1 MLEATIHE
9 EAAAVLNRLQEK
21 YKGLK
26 EKLEKAYGYAVF
38 PSVGRAGVVLGGA
51 YGHGEVFEGGKPVGF
66 ATMSQITVGV
76 QVGGQTFTQ
85 ILSFGNKKSLERF
98 KKRGKLGFTA
108 NASAVM
114 VKAAAT
120 ATNNV
125 SDVQASAYSMGGML
139 LELSLGGSK
148 YMFIPP
154 LEKLPQN
161 KPAPKAPGSEETE
174 QTTMDESSEL
184 KEERYNEKQEN
195 YESSG
200 SSSIKKGLEHWA
212 TKQITKVPV
221 LGKILPQDGKHDGK
235 HKKSPI
241 ETIAGMVTGAKKE
254 LSTNRVL
261 KKEVEATLKM
271 IEEAHPQ
278 FKHSMDQAYGYAV
291 FPSVGRAGLVV
302 GGAYGKGEVFEQK
315 KLIGYAG
322 IVQLTIGVQVGGE
335 TLDAVVLFADKEGLE
350 RFKQGKIGFAANAG
364 AVIVKAG
371 AEATTKY
378 QADKVYLFSQGG
390 LLIEAAIGGQKFVFR
405 PAVLTRKQ
413 PAEVK

>member
-9 EAAAVLNRLQEK
+9 EVAAALNRLQEK
-21 YKGLK
+21 HKDLK
-26 EKLEKAYGYAVF
+26 EKLQKAYGYAVF

-51 YGHGEVFEGGKPVGF
+51 YGQGEVFEGGKPVGF

-85 ILSFGNKKSLERF
+85 ILTFSNKKSFERF

-125 SDVQASAYSMGGML
+125 SDVEASAYSMGGML

-148 YMFIPP
+148 FMFIPP
-154 LEKLPQN
+154 LEKIPQN
-161 KPAPKAPGSEETE
+161 KPAPKEPEPEKTE
-174 QTTMDESSEL
+174 QPASEKPKEKSSDDKREDPGL
-184 KEERYNEKQEN
+184 
-195 YESSG
+195 G
-200 SSSIKKGLEHWA
+200 SSIKNGVGQWA
-212 TKQITKVPV
+212 AKQMTKVPV
-221 LGKILPQDGKHDGK
+221 LGKILSHNGKHR
-235 HKKSPI
+235 KSPVDA
-241 ETIAGMVTGAKKE
+241 IAGMVSGAKKE

-261 KKEVEATLKM
+261 RQEVEAVLKM

-278 FKHSMDQAYGYAV
+278 FKHSMDQAYGYAI

-322 IVQLTIGVQVGGE
+322 IVQLTIGVQIGGE
-335 TLDAVVLFADKEGLE
+335 TFDAVVLFADKEGLE
-350 RFKQGKIGFAANAG
+350 RFKKGKIGFAANAG

-378 QADKVYLFSQGG
+378 KADKVYLFSQGG
-390 LLIEAAIGGQKFVFR
+390 LLIEAAIGGQKFIFR

>member
-9 EAAAVLNRLQEK
+9 EAAAALNRLQDK
-21 YKGLK
+21 HKGLK
-26 EKLEKAYGYAVF
+26 EKLQKSYGYAVF

-76 QVGGQTFTQ
+76 QVGGQTFTE
-85 ILSFGNKKSLERF
+85 ILTFGNKESFEKF

-108 NASAVM
+108 NASAVV

-125 SDVQASAYSMGGML
+125 SDVEASAYSLGGML
-139 LELSLGGSK
+139 LEASLGGSK
-148 YMFIPP
+148 FMFIPP
-154 LEKLPQN
+154 LDKLPQN
-161 KPAPKAPGSEETE
+161 KPSQNDQSAEKSSSPPVEHEKEE
-174 QTTMDESSEL
+174 ML
-184 KEERYNEKQEN
+184 KENNGKGH
-195 YESSG
+195 SASG
-200 SSSIKKGLEHWA
+200 NSNIKNNIGHWA

-221 LGKILPQDGKHDGK
+221 LAKILPHNGK

-241 ETIAGMVTGAKKE
+241 DSIAGMVTGAKKE
-254 LSTNRVL
+254 ISTNRVL
-261 KKEVEATLKM
+261 KQEVEATIKM
-271 IEEAHPQ
+271 IEEAHPD
-278 FKHSMDQAYGYAV
+278 FKKSMDQAYGYAV

-315 KLIGYAG
+315 KLVGYAG

-335 TLDAVVLFADKEGLE
+335 TFAAVVLFNDKEGLE
-350 RFKQGKIGFAANAG
+350 RFKLGKIGFTANAG
-364 AVIVKAG
+364 AVILKAG

-378 QADKVYLFSQGG
+378 QADKVYIFSEGG

-413 PAEVK
+413 PVEEK

>member
-9 EAAAVLNRLQEK
+9 EVAAALNRLQEK
-21 YKGLK
+21 HKDLK
-26 EKLEKAYGYAVF
+26 EKLQKAYGYAVF

-51 YGHGEVFEGGKPVGF
+51 YGQGEVFEGGKPVGF

-85 ILSFGNKKSLERF
+85 ILTFSNKKSFERF

-125 SDVQASAYSMGGML
+125 SDVEASAYSMGGML

-148 YMFIPP
+148 FMFIPP
-154 LEKLPQN
+154 LEKIPQN
-161 KPAPKAPGSEETE
+161 KPAPKEPEPEKTE
-174 QTTMDESSEL
+174 QPASEKPKEKSSDDKREDPGL
-184 KEERYNEKQEN
+184 
-195 YESSG
+195 G
-200 SSSIKKGLEHWA
+200 SSIKNGVGQWA
-212 TKQITKVPV
+212 AKQMTKVPV
-221 LGKILPQDGKHDGK
+221 LGKILPHNGKHR
-235 HKKSPI
+235 KSPVDA
-241 ETIAGMVTGAKKE
+241 IAGMVSGAKKE

-261 KKEVEATLKM
+261 RQEVEAVLKM

-278 FKHSMDQAYGYAV
+278 FKHSMDQAYGYAI

-322 IVQLTIGVQVGGE
+322 IVQLTIGVQIGGE
-335 TLDAVVLFADKEGLE
+335 TFDAVVLFADKEGLE

-378 QADKVYLFSQGG
+378 KADKVYLFSQGG
-390 LLIEAAIGGQKFVFR
+390 LLIEAAIGGQKFIFR

>member
-9 EAAAVLNRLQEK
+9 EATAVLNRLQEK
-21 YKGLK
+21 HKGLK
-26 EKLEKAYGYAVF
+26 ERLQKAYGYAVF

-76 QVGGQTFTQ
+76 QIGGQTFTQ
-85 ILSFGNKKSLERF
+85 ILSFGNKKSFERF

-148 YMFIPP
+148 FMFIPP

-161 KPAPKAPGSEETE
+161 KPAPKEPSPEKTEQQSMEVSKEGSSTGKSEELN
-174 QTTMDESSEL
+174 SSL
-184 KEERYNEKQEN
+184 
-195 YESSG
+195 G
-200 SSSIKKGLEHWA
+200 SSIKDGLGQWA

-221 LGKILPQDGKHDGK
+221 LGKILPHNGK

-261 KKEVEATLKM
+261 KQEVEATLKM

-278 FKHSMDQAYGYAV
+278 FKHSMDQAYGYAI

-315 KLIGYAG
+315 KLVGYAG

-335 TLDAVVLFADKEGLE
+335 TFDAVVLFADKEGLD

-378 QADKVYLFSQGG
+378 QADKVYIFSQGG

>member
-1 MLEATIHE
+1 
-9 EAAAVLNRLQEK
+9 
-21 YKGLK
+21 
-26 EKLEKAYGYAVF
+26 
-38 PSVGRAGVVLGGA
+38 
-51 YGHGEVFEGGKPVGF
+51 
-66 ATMSQITVGV
+66 
-76 QVGGQTFTQ
+76 
-85 ILSFGNKKSLERF
+85 
-98 KKRGKLGFTA
+98 
-108 NASAVM
+108 
-114 VKAAAT
+114 
-120 ATNNV
+120 
-125 SDVQASAYSMGGML
+125 
-139 LELSLGGSK
+139 
-148 YMFIPP
+148 MFIPP

-161 KPAPKAPGSEETE
+161 KPAPKEPSPEKTEQQSMEVSKEGSSTGKSEELN
-174 QTTMDESSEL
+174 SSL
-184 KEERYNEKQEN
+184 
-195 YESSG
+195 G
-200 SSSIKKGLEHWA
+200 SSIKDGLGQWA

-221 LGKILPQDGKHDGK
+221 LGKILPHNGK

-261 KKEVEATLKM
+261 KQEVEATLKM

-278 FKHSMDQAYGYAV
+278 FKHSMDQAYGYAI

-315 KLIGYAG
+315 KLVGYAG

-335 TLDAVVLFADKEGLE
+335 TFDAVVLFADKEGLD

-378 QADKVYLFSQGG
+378 QADKVYIFSQGG

>member
-9 EAAAVLNRLQEK
+9 EAAAALNRLQEK
-21 YKGLK
+21 HKGLK
-26 EKLEKAYGYAVF
+26 EKLQKAYGYAVF

-76 QVGGQTFTQ
+76 QVGGQTFSQ
-85 ILSFGNKKSLERF
+85 ILSFGNKKSFEKF

-108 NASAVM
+108 NASAVV

-125 SDVQASAYSMGGML
+125 SDVEASAYSMGGML

-148 YMFIPP
+148 FMFIPP
-154 LEKLPQN
+154 LEKIPQN
-161 KPAPKAPGSEETE
+161 KPAPKEAAP
-174 QTTMDESSEL
+174 
-184 KEERYNEKQEN
+184 EKQEQQSEKSKEESSN
-195 YESSG
+195 DKNENHNSSG
-200 SSSIKKGLEHWA
+200 SSSIKNGLGQWA
-212 TKQITKVPV
+212 TKQMTRVPV
-221 LGKILPQDGKHDGK
+221 LGKIVPHDGK
-235 HKKSPI
+235 QKKSPI
-241 ETIAGMVTGAKKE
+241 EAVAGLVTGAKKE

-261 KKEVEATLKM
+261 KQEVEAILKM

-335 TLDAVVLFADKEGLE
+335 TFDAVVLFADKEGLE
-350 RFKQGKIGFAANAG
+350 RFKHGKIGFAANAG

-378 QADKVYLFSQGG
+378 QADKVYLFSEGG

>member
-1 MLEATIHE
+1 M
-9 EAAAVLNRLQEK
+9 
-21 YKGLK
+21 
-26 EKLEKAYGYAVF
+26 
-38 PSVGRAGVVLGGA
+38 
-51 YGHGEVFEGGKPVGF
+51 
-66 ATMSQITVGV
+66 
-76 QVGGQTFTQ
+76 
-85 ILSFGNKKSLERF
+85 
-98 KKRGKLGFTA
+98 GFTA

-125 SDVQASAYSMGGML
+125 SDVEASAYSMGGML

-148 YMFIPP
+148 FMFIPP

-161 KPAPKAPGSEETE
+161 KPAPKEPVPEKSEQPSME
-174 QTTMDESSEL
+174 ES
-184 KEERYNEKQEN
+184 KEEDSDDKQEN
-195 YESSG
+195 HNSSG
-200 SSSIKKGLEHWA
+200 SSSIKNGLGQWA
-212 TKQITKVPV
+212 TKQMTKVPI
-221 LGKILPQDGKHDGK
+221 LGKIIPHDGK
-235 HKKSPI
+235 QKKSPI
-241 ETIAGMVTGAKKE
+241 EAVAGLVTGAKKE
-254 LSTNRVL
+254 LSTNKVL
-261 KKEVEATLKM
+261 KQEVEAILNM
-271 IEEAHPQ
+271 LEEAHPQ
-278 FKHSMDQAYGYAV
+278 FKQSMDQAYGYAV

-335 TLDAVVLFADKEGLE
+335 TFDAVVLFADKDGLE

-378 QADKVYLFSQGG
+378 QADKVYIFSEGG

>member
-9 EAAAVLNRLQEK
+9 EAAAALNRLQEK
-21 YKGLK
+21 HKGLK
-26 EKLEKAYGYAVF
+26 EKLQKAYGYAVF

-51 YGHGEVFEGGKPVGF
+51 YGHGEVFEDSKPVGF

-85 ILSFGNKKSLERF
+85 ILSFGNKKSFEKF

-125 SDVQASAYSMGGML
+125 SDVEASAYSMGGML

-148 YMFIPP
+148 FMFIPP

-161 KPAPKAPGSEETE
+161 KPAPKEAEPEKSEQPSME
-174 QTTMDESSEL
+174 ES
-184 KEERYNEKQEN
+184 KEEDSDDKQEN
-195 YESSG
+195 HNSSG
-200 SSSIKKGLEHWA
+200 SSSIKNGLGQWA
-212 TKQITKVPV
+212 TKQMTKVPI
-221 LGKILPQDGKHDGK
+221 LGKIIPHDGK
-235 HKKSPI
+235 QKKSPI
-241 ETIAGMVTGAKKE
+241 EAVAGLVTGAKKE
-254 LSTNRVL
+254 LSTNKVL
-261 KKEVEATLKM
+261 KQEVEAILNM
-271 IEEAHPQ
+271 LEEAHPQ
-278 FKHSMDQAYGYAV
+278 FKQSMDQAYGYAV

-335 TLDAVVLFADKEGLE
+335 TFDAVVLFADKDGLE

-378 QADKVYLFSQGG
+378 QADKVYIFSEGG

>member
-21 YKGLK
+21 HKGLK
-26 EKLEKAYGYAVF
+26 EKLQKAYGYAVF

-66 ATMSQITVGV
+66 ATLSQITVGV
-76 QVGGQTFTQ
+76 QVGGQTFTE
-85 ILSFGNKKSLERF
+85 ILTFGNKESFEKF

-108 NASAVM
+108 NASAVV

-125 SDVQASAYSMGGML
+125 SDVKASAYSSGGML
-139 LELSLGGSK
+139 LEASLGGSK
-148 YMFIPP
+148 FMFIPP
-154 LEKLPQN
+154 LDKLSQN
-161 KPAPKAPGSEETE
+161 KSSQNE
-174 QTTMDESSEL
+174 QSAEKSPPLPVENK
-184 KEERYNEKQEN
+184 KEEIPRKNFEKE
-195 YESSG
+195 G
-200 SSSIKKGLEHWA
+200 SSSGNSTLKDNVGHWA
-212 TKQITKVPV
+212 AKQMAKVPV
-221 LGKILPQDGKHDGK
+221 LGKIVPHNGK

-241 ETIAGMVTGAKKE
+241 DSIAGLVTGAQKE
-254 LSTNRVL
+254 ISTNRVL
-261 KKEVEATLKM
+261 KQEVEATIKM
-271 IEEAHPQ
+271 IEEAHPN
-278 FKHSMDQAYGYAV
+278 FKKSMDQAYGYAV

-315 KLIGYAG
+315 KLVGYAG

-335 TLDAVVLFADKEGLE
+335 TFAAVVLFTDKEGLE

-378 QADKVYLFSQGG
+378 QADKVYIFSEGG

-405 PAVLTRKQ
+405 SAVLTRKQ
-413 PAEVK
+413 PVEEK